1 MVRRLDGAWEKRECG
16 VKSTVRLGLMGL
28 GTVGSGVY
36 EILDKHRSAIS
47 RRAGGP
53 IEVGRVLV
61 RDPLKARSV
70 AVDPRKITTNPDDL
84 LRDASIDIIVEL
96 IGCPGGS
103 TEPAH
108 RYIREALEAGKHV
121 VTANKEVLAKHGAE
135 LHAVAQERG
144 AGLYY
149 EAAVAGGIPIV
160 KPIRE
165 CLVANEIEAIMGI
178 INGTT
183 NYMLTKMSEEGASFE
198 QVLSEAQALGYA
210 EADPTSDVEGHDAAY
225 KLAILASLAFETH
238 VSVDEI
244 YREGITKVTPEDMAY
259 ADELG
264 YTIKLLAIAKR
275 SAGAVEARVHPTLIP
290 KSHPLAAVKDVFNAV
305 FIEGDSVGEL
315 MFYGRGAGKLPT
327 ASAVVADV
335 VEAVQNLRR
344 GVPGWLNGEKKPVRI
359 LSHREV
365 VSRYYIHTKVVD
377 RPGVLAQ
384 IAQAFGDHN
393 VSVESVIQKGRGEDP
408 VSLVFVTH
416 QVVEKNVQAAL
427 DRVRLLP
434 VVRSVANVMRVEGE

>member
-1 MVRRLDGAWEKRECG
+1 M
-16 VKSTVRLGLMGL
+16 KSTVRLGLMGL
-28 GTVGSGVY
+28 GTVGTGVY
-36 EILDKHRSAIS
+36 EILERHKEEID

-53 IEVGRVLV
+53 IEIERVLV
-61 RDPLKARSV
+61 RDRAKRRSV
-70 AVDPRKITTNPDDL
+70 TIPAGKVTTDPDEL
-84 LRDASIDIIVEL
+84 LRDEAIDVIVEL

-135 LHAVAQERG
+135 LHALAQERG
-144 AGLYY
+144 TGLYY

-160 KPIRE
+160 KPIKE
-165 CLVANEIEAIMGI
+165 CLVANEIETIMGI

-183 NYMLTKMSEEGASFE
+183 NYMLTKMSQDGASFE
-198 QVLSEAQALGYA
+198 EVLAEAKALGYA
-210 EADPTSDVEGHDAAY
+210 EADPTSDVEGYDAAY

-238 VSVDEI
+238 VGVEEI
-244 YREGITKVTPEDMAY
+244 YCEGITKVTPEDMAY

-264 YTIKLLAIAKR
+264 YRIKLLAIAKR
-275 SAGAVEARVHPTLIP
+275 SGGAVEARVHPTMIP
-290 KSHPLAAVKDVFNAV
+290 KSHPLAAVNDVFNAI
-305 FIEGDSVGEL
+305 FIEGDAVGEL

-327 ASAVVADV
+327 GSAVVADI

-344 GVPGWLNGEKKPVRI
+344 GVHGWLNGEKKSMTI

-365 VSRYYIHTKVVD
+365 VSRYYVHAKVVD
-377 RPGVLAQ
+377 TPGVLAQ

-393 VSVESVIQKGRGEDP
+393 VSIESVIQKGQGADP

-427 DRVRLLP
+427 ERIRLLP